1 MPRLTTSTRSV
12 DARMCLD
19 CGFDGPALQGK
30 RGAMTFACPEC
41 GADLY
46 ARPARS
52 YAELEGFTTKACG
65 PSTLA
70 PLAGPRGATRPTPAQ
85 PGGGSHRR
93 VRLGAIALAWAIGA
107 STVSLVALLAM
118 LVSRVGDFR

>member
-1 MPRLTTSTRSV
+1 
-12 DARMCLD
+12 MCLD

-52 YAELEGFTTKACG
+52 YADMEGFTTSAAN
-65 PSTLA
+65 PSA
-70 PLAGPRGATRPTPAQ
+70 PAPGAGPRGAARVAPTDS
-85 PGGGSHRR
+85 GGGSHRG